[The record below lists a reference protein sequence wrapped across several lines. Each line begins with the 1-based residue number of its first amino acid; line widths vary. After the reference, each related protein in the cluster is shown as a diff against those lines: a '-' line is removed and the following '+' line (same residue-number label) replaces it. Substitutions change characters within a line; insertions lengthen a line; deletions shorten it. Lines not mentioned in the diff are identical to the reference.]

1 MEFLDPLLTYVVQ
14 RVCDLLLRLSENDSK
29 GSKFAPEQVD
39 LVEGAKC
46 VARRVHNLYIS
57 KSRKSTVGDKTAKG
71 SDIAAAL
78 SQSAIAGPRL
88 TLLCSDAEGNP
99 AVEWLRKSLDRM

>member
-1 MEFLDPLLTYVVQ
+1 MKFLDPLLTYVVQ
-14 RVCDLLLRLSENDSK
+14 RTCYLLLRLSGNDSK

-46 VARRVHNLYIS
+46 MARRVHNLYIS
-57 KSRKSTVGDKTAKG
+57 KSRESTVGDKTTKG

-88 TLLCSDAEGNP
+88 SLLCSDAEGNP
-99 AVEWLRKSLDRM
+99 ADDWLRKSLDRM